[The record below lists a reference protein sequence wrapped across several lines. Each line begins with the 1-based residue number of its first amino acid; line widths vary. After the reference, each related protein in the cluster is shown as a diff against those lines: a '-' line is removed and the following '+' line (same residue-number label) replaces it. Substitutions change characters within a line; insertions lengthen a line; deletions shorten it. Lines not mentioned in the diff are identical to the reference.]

1 MLPLHVEFP
10 VTLKDYRSAVYFGTI
25 LRHRRA
31 IQVFL
36 VVLAAVLVYSVG
48 GYLGFWPFLQFPL
61 FIAFA
66 YLIWLLVLLGQIEH
80 GILRYSKAKDSL
92 LGKRCIMDIGEERIS
107 VAFPQLDVKY
117 ALAVDTLM
125 IVFET
130 SRFFNIY
137 MDPMHT
143 VLLPHTALS
152 EAERDALRSLFD
164 AKLRDRFDTRFG
176 TGVTANQAFG
186 KHNRKGFFGSRFF

>member
-1 MLPLHVEFP
+1 MPPLHVEFP
-10 VTLKDYRSAVYFGTI
+10 VTLKDYRSAVYFGTM

-36 VVLAAVLVYSVG
+36 VIIAAVLVYSVG
-48 GYLGFWPFLQFPL
+48 GYLGIWPFFQFPL

-66 YLIWLLVLLGQIEH
+66 YLVWLLVLLGQIEH

-117 ALAVDTLM
+117 AVAVDTLM

-137 MDPMHT
+137 MDPLHT

-164 AKLRDRFDTRFG
+164 LKLRDRFDTRFG
-176 TGVTANQAFG
+176 ASVTANQAFG